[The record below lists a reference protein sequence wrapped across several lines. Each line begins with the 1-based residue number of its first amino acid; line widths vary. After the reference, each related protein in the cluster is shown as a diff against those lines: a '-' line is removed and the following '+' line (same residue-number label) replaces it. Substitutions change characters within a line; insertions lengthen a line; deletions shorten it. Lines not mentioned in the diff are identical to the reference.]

1 MIFPIIGGRKK
12 LLHISTHDAM
22 HAINL
27 KKCLKCTSD
36 TVELPFYNSV
46 VINLGNYLLILKTM
60 SWALESLSNS
70 REAAL
75 VMIYNY
81 N

>member
-1 MIFPIIGGRKK
+1 MDVKFFYVAESSMIFPIIGDIKK

-36 TVELPFYNSV
+36 TVELPNSDK
-46 VINLGNYLLILKTM
+46 GNSTPIPIPIKAILLQFQF
-60 SWALESLSNS
+60 
-70 REAAL
+70 R
-75 VMIYNY
+75 
-81 N
+81 